1 MATTL
6 SLTLDSAVVKPR
18 VLLGTVGGTIS
29 TAESDA
35 GNALMLLI
43 TNPFG
48 PDVEIA
54 SCVGERSRGWLSRGR
69 ERFTIPLNGLP
80 HRFPEDGDR
89 CLAWLE
95 TTYLPALDG
104 LVQLH
109 VCDSNGREWPVENT
123 HRLLEIR
130 DLLTNR
136 R

>member
-35 GNALMLLI
+35 GNAFILLI

-54 SCVGERSRGWLSRGR
+54 SCIGERSRGRLRRGR

-80 HRFPEDGDR
+80 HRFSEDGDR
-89 CLAWLE
+89 CLAWVE

-104 LVQLH
+104 LLQLY
-109 VCDSNGREWPVENT
+109 VCDSGGREWPVENT
-123 HRLLEIR
+123 RRLIEIR
-130 DLLTNR
+130 DLLTHR